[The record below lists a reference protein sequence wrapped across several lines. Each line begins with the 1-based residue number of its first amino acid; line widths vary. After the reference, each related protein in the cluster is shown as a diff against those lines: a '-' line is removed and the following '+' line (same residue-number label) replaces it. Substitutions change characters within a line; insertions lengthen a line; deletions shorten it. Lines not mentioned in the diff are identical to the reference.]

1 MTEDTYFYL
10 DLTKDFLKKKEI
22 IKSIKYYIE
31 EKNKINIKGHYSL
44 LIFQEEGNPIF
55 INDKKDSEIIAKSIE
70 ENWKTR
76 PKEQSYFENGLFY
89 IFSYIA
95 ETVRKKSKFNR
106 IIIITD
112 TPSDLS
118 GDYQDALFNLVS
130 KIKNFPTFIDIV
142 RVSGINERFFS
153 DDVKLNLLAA
163 DTKGSIFYIK
173 DRKEFSE
180 IIKKLVKTKQF
191 VPTFIDKPERI
202 KISKEDYAFYNHLAK
217 PLKKPDNVERLVC
230 YFCKEEICPVCT
242 DIYDIPV
249 ICEDCNSGF
258 HNCCVTN
265 YVINHNI
272 GIPNIFRCPNKEC
285 DILLKIDEDEIIEVS
300 GEVEVTTVKEYLEEV
315 KLKDI
320 QEEQPKLKTLSS
332 HTSGLEQEKSEIIES
347 LTTANNIHSPK
358 EEPVRTIRIGGFFG
372 KVYKIK
378 KIEDKI
384 VYERTTH
391 TAFKSNNTVQ
401 ETKEITSKGP
411 LSLLN
416 EKSRKKPS
424 FIICPQCGTQNNSQK
439 IKCSNCGSKL

>member
-300 GEVEVTTVKEYLEEV
+300 GEVEVITVKEYLEEV

-439 IKCSNCGSKL
+439 IICSNCGSKL